1 MDESTVTPA
10 ERGVHAAGSRPA
22 GGSPSARA
30 TVTPA
35 ERGVHAAALA
45 ALPRATPRRIERL
58 LGRREP
64 AKVWERVS
72 RGEMPEWVASED
84 LHDIWRDH
92 ARGTDLDELGRRLE
106 SLDAWVTTPASADH
120 PAAIAGDIDPAP
132 ILFRRGRVPDPAAPA
147 VAIVGTRRCT
157 PTGRSVAMELGSG
170 LAAAGVTVVSGLAL
184 GIDGA
189 AHRGALAA
197 DGAPVVGVVGSGLDV
212 PYPRG
217 NRDLWDAVA
226 EAGTLLG
233 EAPLGAEPEGWR
245 FPARNRLLAA
255 LADVV
260 VVVESKRAGGSMHTV
275 EEATRRAVT
284 VMAVPGS
291 VRNPAAAGTNLLLSE
306 GCPPACC
313 TDDVLVA
320 LGLAT
325 AGATPGAG
333 LPASAAGTDA
343 TGTGVAGTG
352 GKRSGASGTG
362 GRRSGV
368 AGTGGRRSGASAT
381 GGRRSGASGG
391 PIGVGSL
398 DPLQQRLLEL
408 LDDGPVSLDVLV
420 LRAGAP
426 VPEVLVAAEG
436 LERSGLLARDGA
448 RVLRA

>member
-1 MDESTVTPA
+1 MDESTVT
-10 ERGVHAAGSRPA
+10 RAA
-22 GGSPSARA
+22 
-30 TVTPA
+30 
-35 ERGVHAAALA
+35 RGVHAAALA
-45 ALPRATPRRIERL
+45 SLPRATPRRLDRL
-58 LGRREP
+58 LRRRDP
-64 AKVWERVS
+64 ATVWEKVE
-72 RGEMPEWVASED
+72 RGEMAKWVAGED
-84 LHDIWRDH
+84 LHDVWRDH

-106 SLDAWVTTPASADH
+106 SLDAWVTTPASAQH
-120 PAAIAGDIDPAP
+120 PLAMIHDIDPAP
-132 ILFRRGRVPDPAAPA
+132 VLFRRGRVPDPAAPA
-147 VAIVGTRRCT
+147 AAIVGTRRCT

-197 DGAPVVGVVGSGLDV
+197 DGAPVVGVVGSGLDIV
-212 PYPRG
+212 YPRG

-226 EAGTLLG
+226 DAGTLLS

-275 EEATRRAVT
+275 EEAIRREVT

-306 GCPPACC
+306 GCAPACS
-313 TDDVLVA
+313 TEDVLVA

-325 AGATPGAG
+325 AGIARDGVLRG
-333 LPASAAGTDA
+333 LPDVRHPPGVRIDA
-343 TGTGVAGTG
+343 
-352 GKRSGASGTG
+352 
-362 GRRSGV
+362 
-368 AGTGGRRSGASAT
+368 
-381 GGRRSGASGG
+381 
-391 PIGVGSL
+391 GSL

-408 LDDGPVSLDVLV
+408 LDDGPVSLDMLV
-420 LRAGAP
+420 LRAAAP
-426 VPEVLVAAEG
+426 APDVLVAAEG
-436 LERSGLLARDGA
+436 LERLGLLARDGA

>member
-1 MDESTVTPA
+1 MGDATAPTTDRGANA
-10 ERGVHAAGSRPA
+10 ERGDQPERDVRPER
-22 GGSPSARA
+22 SVR
-30 TVTPA
+30 A

-45 ALPRATPRRIERL
+45 SLPRATPWRLERL
-58 LGRREP
+58 LGKQDP
-64 AKVWERVS
+64 AKVWKKVET
-72 RGEMPEWVASED
+72 GGMPKWVAGED
-84 LHDIWRDH
+84 LHDIWSDH
-92 ARGTDLDELGRRLE
+92 ARGADLAAVAEQLE
-106 SLDAWVTTPASADH
+106 SLDAWVTTKASSQHPPAIRD
-120 PAAIAGDIDPAP
+120 DLDPAP
-132 ILFRRGRVPDPAAPA
+132 ILFRRGRVPDPVAPA

-197 DGAPVVGVVGSGLDV
+197 DAAPVVGVVGSGLDV
-212 PYPRG
+212 VYPRG
-217 NRDLWDAVA
+217 NRDLWEAVSA
-226 EAGTLLG
+226 AGTLLG

-275 EEATRRAVT
+275 EEAIRREVT

-291 VRNPAAAGTNLLLSE
+291 VRNPAAEGTNLLLSE
-306 GCPPACC
+306 GCAPACS

-325 AGATPGAG
+325 AGAWQPGR
-333 LPASAAGTDA
+333 AAGGNQA
-343 TGTGVAGTG
+343 TSLAETA
-352 GKRSGASGTG
+352 
-362 GRRSGV
+362 
-368 AGTGGRRSGASAT
+368 
-381 GGRRSGASGG
+381 
-391 PIGVGSL
+391 SL
-398 DPLQQRLLEL
+398 DPLQQKLLGL
-408 LDDGPVSLDVLV
+408 LDDGPVSLDTLV

-426 VPEVLVAAEG
+426 VPELLVAAEG
-436 LERSGLLARDGA
+436 LERLGLLARDGA

>member
-1 MDESTVTPA
+1 MGDASPSPIEERSVDDAPPQPK
-10 ERGVHAAGSRPA
+10 ERGVY
-22 GGSPSARA
+22 
-30 TVTPA
+30 
-35 ERGVHAAALA
+35 AAALA
-45 ALPRATPRRIERL
+45 TLPRATPRRLDRL
-58 LGRREP
+58 LRKQDP
-64 AKVWERVS
+64 AKVWKKVET
-72 RGEMPEWVASED
+72 GQMAKWVAGDD
-84 LHDIWRDH
+84 LHDVWRDH
-92 ARGTDLDELGRRLE
+92 ARGTDLTAVAEQLE
-106 SLDAWVTTPASADH
+106 SLDAWVTTPASLQH
-120 PAAIAGDIDPAP
+120 PFALIHDLDPAP
-132 ILFRRGRVPDPAAPA
+132 ILFRRGRLPDPTAPA

-212 PYPRG
+212 VYPRG
-217 NRDLWDAVA
+217 NRDLWEAVSG
-226 EAGTLLG
+226 AGTLLS

-275 EEATRRAVT
+275 EEAIRREVT

-306 GCPPACC
+306 GCAPACS
-313 TDDVLVA
+313 TEDVLVA

-325 AGATPGAG
+325 AGDMLARI
-333 LPASAAGTDA
+333 AAGVDPA
-343 TGTGVAGTG
+343 VSRVDIEG
-352 GKRSGASGTG
+352 
-362 GRRSGV
+362 
-368 AGTGGRRSGASAT
+368 
-381 GGRRSGASGG
+381 
-391 PIGVGSL
+391 L
-398 DPLQQRLLEL
+398 DGLQKRLLDL
-408 LDDGPVSLDVLV
+408 LDDGPISLDVLV

-436 LERSGLLARDGA
+436 LERIGLLARDGA

>member
-1 MDESTVTPA
+1 MGDTT
-10 ERGVHAAGSRPA
+10 
-22 GGSPSARA
+22 A
-30 TVTPA
+30 TAT

-45 ALPRATPRRIERL
+45 SMPRATPRRLERL
-58 LGRREP
+58 LRRRDP
-64 AKVWERVS
+64 AKVWERVE
-72 RGEMPEWVASED
+72 RGEMPRWVADEE
-84 LHDIWRDH
+84 LHDTWRDH
-92 ARGTDLDELGRRLE
+92 ARGTDLDALGSRLE
-106 SLDAWVTTPASADH
+106 SLDAWVTTPASLQH
-120 PAAIAGDIDPAP
+120 PSAVIHDVDPAP
-132 ILFRRGRVPDPAAPA
+132 VLFRRGRVVDPTAPAA
-147 VAIVGTRRCT
+147 AIVGTRRCT

-212 PYPRG
+212 VYPRG
-217 NRDLWDAVA
+217 NRDLWDAVSA
-226 EAGTLLG
+226 SGTLLT

-275 EEATRRAVT
+275 EEAIRREVT

-306 GCPPACC
+306 GCAPACS

-325 AGATPGAG
+325 AGMAGGIMQPGRAG
-333 LPASAAGTDA
+333 AVDPLGD
-343 TGTGVAGTG
+343 
-352 GKRSGASGTG
+352 
-362 GRRSGV
+362 
-368 AGTGGRRSGASAT
+368 
-381 GGRRSGASGG
+381 
-391 PIGVGSL
+391 PIDIDSL
-398 DPLQQRLLEL
+398 DRLQKRLLDL

-420 LRAGAP
+420 LRAAAP
-426 VPEVLVAAEG
+426 APEVLVAAES
-436 LERSGLLARDGA
+436 LERRGLLARDGA

>member
-1 MDESTVTPA
+1 MDESP
-10 ERGVHAAGSRPA
+10 RPD
-22 GGSPSARA
+22 
-30 TVTPA
+30 
-35 ERGVHAAALA
+35 RGVHAAALA
-45 ALPRATPRRIERL
+45 SLPRATPRRLERL
-58 LGRREP
+58 LGRRDP
-64 AKVWERVS
+64 AEVWKKVERS
-72 RGEMPEWVASED
+72 EMPAWVAGED
-84 LHDIWRDH
+84 LHDVWQDH
-92 ARGTDLDELGRRLE
+92 ARGADLDALGSCLE
-106 SLDAWVTTPASADH
+106 SLDAWVTTPASVQH
-120 PAAIAGDIDPAP
+120 PPAITDDVDPAP
-132 ILFRRGRVPDPAAPA
+132 VLFRRGRVPDPTAPA

-212 PYPRG
+212 VYPRG

-226 EAGTLLG
+226 DAGTLLG
-233 EAPLGAEPEGWR
+233 EAPLGAEPEAWR

-260 VVVESKRAGGSMHTV
+260 VVVESKPAGGSMHTV
-275 EEATRRAVT
+275 EEAIRRDVA

-306 GCPPACC
+306 GCAPACS

-325 AGATPGAG
+325 EQG
-333 LPASAAGTDA
+333 SAADPLPGTDA
-343 TGTGVAGTG
+343 EAE
-352 GKRSGASGTG
+352 G
-362 GRRSGV
+362 GRAER
-368 AGTGGRRSGASAT
+368 AG
-381 GGRRSGASGG
+381 
-391 PIGVGSL
+391 L
-398 DPLQQRLLEL
+398 DPLQQRLLEV

-420 LRAGAP
+420 LRVGAP
-426 VPEVLVAAEG
+426 VPDALVAAEG
-436 LERSGLLARDGA
+436 LERLGLLARDGA

>member
-1 MDESTVTPA
+1 MDEMFPA
-10 ERGVHAAGSRPA
+10 APPPTSSLRGPAAT
-22 GGSPSARA
+22 GGSAPSVSGSASAAPRD
-30 TVTPA
+30 
-35 ERGVHAAALA
+35 RGAHAAALA
-45 ALPRATPRRIERL
+45 SLPRATPRRLERL
-58 LGRREP
+58 LGRRDP
-64 AKVWERVS
+64 AEVWKKVEA
-72 RGEMPEWVASED
+72 GDLPKWVAKEE
-84 LHDIWRDH
+84 LHDVWRDH
-92 ARGTDLDELGRRLE
+92 ALGTDLGAVADQLE
-106 SLDAWVTTPASADH
+106 SLDAWVTTPASVQH
-120 PAAIAGDIDPAP
+120 PQAVAYDIDPAP
-132 ILFRRGRVPDPAAPA
+132 ILFRRGRVPDPTAPA

-157 PTGRSVAMELGSG
+157 PTGRSVAMELGSD

-197 DGAPVVGVVGSGLDV
+197 DGAPVVGIVGSGLDV
-212 PYPRG
+212 VYPRG
-217 NRDLWDAVA
+217 NRDLWEAVSA
-226 EAGTLLG
+226 AGTLLS

-275 EEATRRAVT
+275 EEAIRREVT

-291 VRNPAAAGTNLLLSE
+291 VRNPAAEGTNQLLSE
-306 GCPPACC
+306 GCAPACC

-325 AGATPGAG
+325 AGSTGGGVLARIAAG
-333 LPASAAGTDA
+333 LDPAPNRID
-343 TGTGVAGTG
+343 
-352 GKRSGASGTG
+352 
-362 GRRSGV
+362 
-368 AGTGGRRSGASAT
+368 
-381 GGRRSGASGG
+381 
-391 PIGVGSL
+391 IESL
-398 DPLQQRLLEL
+398 DGLQKKLLDL

-436 LERSGLLARDGA
+436 LERLGLLARDGA

>member
-1 MDESTVTPA
+1 MA
-10 ERGVHAAGSRPA
+10 EATAAPIGRD
-22 GGSPSARA
+22 
-30 TVTPA
+30 
-35 ERGVHAAALA
+35 RGVHAAALA
-45 ALPRATPRRIERL
+45 SLPRATPRRLERL
-58 LGRREP
+58 LGRRDPVKIWE
-64 AKVWERVS
+64 KVE
-72 RGEMPEWVASED
+72 RGEMAKWVAGDD
-84 LHDIWRDH
+84 LHDVWRDH
-92 ARGTDLDELGRRLE
+92 ARGTDLKALRSRLE
-106 SLDAWVTTPASADH
+106 SLDAWVTTPASAQH
-120 PAAIAGDIDPAP
+120 PFTITYDIDPAP
-132 ILFRRGRVPDPAAPA
+132 VLFRRGRIPDPTAPA

-217 NRDLWDAVA
+217 NLDLWDAVA
-226 EAGTLLG
+226 DAGTLLG

-275 EEATRRAVT
+275 EEAIRREVT

-306 GCPPACC
+306 GCAPACS

-325 AGATPGAG
+325 AGARGAVK
-333 LPASAAGTDA
+333 PD
-343 TGTGVAGTG
+343 
-352 GKRSGASGTG
+352 
-362 GRRSGV
+362 RR
-368 AGTGGRRSGASAT
+368 
-381 GGRRSGASGG
+381 
-391 PIGVGSL
+391 IDLDSL

-420 LRAGAP
+420 LRAAEP
-426 VPEVLVAAEG
+426 VPDVLVAADG
-436 LERSGLLARDGA
+436 LEQLGLLARDGA